1 MTVVAV
7 PVVGLI
13 GRLVH
18 DAGLGGARLQPWKGE
33 TKRALIVTRLS
44 RATEAATSP
53 ERQMEICQGLC
64 DDRGYEVVGHA
75 EDLDV
80 SGSVDPFDRK
90 RRPNIARWPANEA
103 EPFDVIVVYRVDRLT
118 RSLRHLQKLVH
129 WAEDNGKLVV
139 SATEPHFNMTT
150 PFAPVLIALIG
161 TVAEME
167 PEAIRERNSSAARHN
182 IRAGRW
188 RGGQPPW
195 GYVSSNASGEWRLV
209 PCPEQ
214 VELINEVVARV
225 LSGEPLQRVAHDLTS
240 GAFPPPR
247 VRTEWN
253 VTRLSG
259 PSPVKR
265 CSATSYPASSR

>member
-1 MTVVAV
+1 
-7 PVVGLI
+7 
-13 GRLVH
+13 
-18 DAGLGGARLQPWKGE
+18 
-33 TKRALIVTRLS
+33 
-44 RATEAATSP
+44 
-53 ERQMEICQGLC
+53 MEICQGLC

-75 EDLDV
+75 EDLV

-182 IRAGRW
+182 IRAGGGVAGSR
-188 RGGQPPW
+188 RGGM
-195 GYVSSNASGEWRLV
+195 
-209 PCPEQ
+209 
-214 VELINEVVARV
+214 
-225 LSGEPLQRVAHDLTS
+225 
-240 GAFPPPR
+240 
-247 VRTEWN
+247 
-253 VTRLSG
+253 
-259 PSPVKR
+259 SPVM
-265 CSATSYPASSR
+265 PAANGA